1 MLSEVVT
8 RGLVPVRLKREDFRL
23 FDFSRLTDFLE
34 GDIVCAYLDVGVEK
48 T

>member
-8 RGLVPVRLKREDFRL
+8 RGLVLVGLKREVFRHFGFL
-23 FDFSRLTDFLE
+23 LLTDFLE
-34 GDIVCAYLDVGVEK
+34 GDIVSAYLDVGVGK